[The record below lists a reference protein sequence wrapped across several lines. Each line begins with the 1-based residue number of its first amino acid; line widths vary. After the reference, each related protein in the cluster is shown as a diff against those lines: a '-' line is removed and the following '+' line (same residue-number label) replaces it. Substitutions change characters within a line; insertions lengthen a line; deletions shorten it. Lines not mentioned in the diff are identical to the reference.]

1 MTPEPR
7 NPYVVLTVKCAG
19 AGCSNV
25 RGHANHW
32 FVTSVEDG
40 VFICRGYSARI
51 SLRENDEPVCGQAC
65 AQKVF
70 ERYLTKGGER
80 KL

>member
-1 MTPEPR
+1 MTSEIR

-19 AGCSNV
+19 PVCSNV
-25 RGHANHW
+25 RGQANHW

-40 VFICRGYSARI
+40 VYICRSFSAQI
-51 SLRENDEPVCGQAC
+51 SLRENEEPVCGQAC
-65 AQKVF
+65 AQKLF
-70 ERYLTKGGER
+70 ERYLAKGAER